1 SMSTSSASRLALQQ
15 DDGAPCSGGGSTP
28 ATGIS
33 WGNPVTTGMGSAPPG
48 SCAAGNGSGPSGPGA
63 ASLATAARLDPLAL
77 ATTSLR
83 GGDFRPVQGAI
94 VSITRPGSAQRLAPF
109 TSITD
114 ATGYFKVP
122 FLPAGE
128 PFTARAIDTASGRVA
143 QVDGVSLG
151 VDVVTPVQL
160 LFTATDSGPGSP
172 TAAFTITPVPDPKFD
187 GSVYYDFD
195 ASASSDDGEIVEYI
209 WYFDGFSKSVGNDP
223 TTRRG
228 FGRNGSY
235 DIRLTVI
242 DDEGKFGTAQQTLLI
257 DDLPYDYWGS
267 PPAHVGTFANGSAIP
282 AETENS
288 AFAITPDGR
297 YVAFSVGSDYEN
309 PDADLAPEDTNGL
322 RDVYRKD
329 LVTGEL
335 LLVSEGAAGVYT
347 GWEHVAISADGRYV
361 AYTSRLDQ
369 DGALWRIH
377 VRDMQADLETIELAD
392 INLAIGPASLSADGR
407 TLLYAADYSL
417 SDPTAEGAYVRDL
430 DGGTTDKL
438 GTPSGNAFVL
448 AITPSA
454 SHALVR
460 TYGGLYVVDLDTDA
474 VTRADTNAA
483 DEPANAGAQSGGQS
497 ISADGRYVVFVSEA
511 SNLVPEP
518 TSQYRDHVFLKDMET
533 GEVTLVTKNPKTGD
547 EADQNANAP
556 VITWDG
562 RYVFFP
568 SWATN
573 LTPLVQAPGP
583 EFDGCSLDMCPSGM
597 VYAYEV
603 ATERVAL
610 AEVGFDHTTPCCY
623 SGWNR
628 LIAVADAHVAFS
640 SYNEQLIETGEE
652 DVMRVFRA
660 ENPLWTP

>member
-1 SMSTSSASRLALQQ
+1 
-15 DDGAPCSGGGSTP
+15 
-28 ATGIS
+28 
-33 WGNPVTTGMGSAPPG
+33 
-48 SCAAGNGSGPSGPGA
+48 
-63 ASLATAARLDPLAL
+63 
-77 ATTSLR
+77 
-83 GGDFRPVQGAI
+83 

-122 FLPAGE
+122 FLPTGE
-128 PFTARAIDTASGRVA
+128 PFTARAIDPASGKVA
-143 QVDGVSLG
+143 QVDGVSNG

-172 TAAFTITPVPDPKFD
+172 TASFTITPVPDPDFE
-187 GSVYYDFD
+187 GTVYYDFD
-195 ASASSDDGEIVEYI
+195 AGASSDDGEIVEYI

-235 DIRLTVI
+235 VIRLTVI
-242 DDEGKFGTAQQTLLI
+242 DDEGKFGVAEQTLLI

-267 PPAHVGTFANGSAIP
+267 PPVHVGTFANGSPIP
-282 AETENS
+282 AEAENG
-288 AFAITPDGR
+288 AFAITHDGR
-297 YVAFSVGSDYEN
+297 YVAFSVGSDWEN

-329 LVTGEL
+329 LDSGEL

-347 GWEHVAISADGRYV
+347 GWDHVAMSADGRYV
-361 AYTSRLDQ
+361 AYTSRLEQ
-369 DGALWRIH
+369 DGARWRIH
-377 VRDMQADLETIELAD
+377 VRDMQTDDLETIELAD

-407 TLLYAADYSL
+407 TLLYAVDYSL
-417 SDPTAEGAYVRDL
+417 VDPTAEGAYVRDL
-430 DGGTTDKL
+430 DSGTTDKL
-438 GTPSGNAFVL
+438 GTPGGNSWPL
-448 AITPSA
+448 AITPTA
-454 SHALVR
+454 SHALVKV
-460 TYGGLYVVDLDTDA
+460 YSGLYVVDLDTNA
-474 VTRADTNAA
+474 VDRADTNAGG
-483 DEPANAGAQSGGQS
+483 EPANAGAVVDGQA
-497 ISADGRYVVFVSEA
+497 ISADGRYVVFTSRA
-511 SNLVPEP
+511 SNLVAEP
-518 TSQYRDHVFLKDMET
+518 TTQYRDHVFLKDMQT
-533 GEVTLVTKNPKTGD
+533 GDVTLVTKNAKTGA
-547 EADQNANAP
+547 EADQNADAP

-573 LTPLVQAPGP
+573 LTPLVQAYGP

-597 VYAYEV
+597 VYVYEV

-623 SGWNR
+623 SSNR
-628 LIAVADAHVAFS
+628 LIAVAEAHVAFS